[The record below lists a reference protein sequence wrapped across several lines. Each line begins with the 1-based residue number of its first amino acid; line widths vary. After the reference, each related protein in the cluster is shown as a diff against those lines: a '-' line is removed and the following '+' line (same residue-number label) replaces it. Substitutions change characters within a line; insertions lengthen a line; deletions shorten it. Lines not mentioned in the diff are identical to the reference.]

1 MKGYYN
7 DEKSTRATID
17 KDGWLHTGD
26 VGYYDEEG
34 YFYIVDRI
42 KELIKYKGYQVPPA
56 ELEAILLTY
65 SGIKDA
71 AVIGIPN
78 EEAGELPMAFVV
90 KQENSNVRE
99 EDIIQYVNGKNIQD
113 SFVSTSDNLSYLIM
127 EQIWYVAYLLILKKK
142 FIELLLTREE
152 SLISRYNGNF
162 ARVDFIY
169 IYVFTFMYIYIYLSF
184 FQNVYPIL
192 SDLGAA

>member
-34 YFYIVDRI
+34 CFYIVDRI
-42 KELIKYKGYQVPPA
+42 KELVKYKGYQVPPA
-56 ELEAILLTY
+56 ELEAILLTC

-78 EEAGELPMAFVV
+78 EEAGELPMAFIV
-90 KQENSNVRE
+90 KQENANIRE
-99 EDIIQYVNGKNIQD
+99 EDIIQYVNGKNIQNI
-113 SFVSTSDNLSYLIM
+113 FVFSI
-127 EQIWYVAYLLILKKK
+127 IL
-142 FIELLLTREE
+142 FM
-152 SLISRYNGNF
+152 
-162 ARVDFIY
+162 IY
-169 IYVFTFMYIYIYLSF
+169 HI
-184 FQNVYPIL
+184 
-192 SDLGAA
+192 

>member
-26 VGYYDEEG
+26 VGYYDEDG

-56 ELEAILLTY
+56 ELEAILLNY
-65 SGIKDA
+65 PSIQDA

-78 EEAGELPMAFVV
+78 DKTGELPMAFVV
-90 KQENSNVRE
+90 KDDNSNISE
-99 EDIIQYVNGKNIQD
+99 ENIIQYVNGKNIRYHIVYNR
-113 SFVSTSDNLSYLIM
+113 SNLTT
-127 EQIWYVAYLLILKKK
+127 
-142 FIELLLTREE
+142 FIKT
-152 SLISRYNGNF
+152 
-162 ARVDFIY
+162 
-169 IYVFTFMYIYIYLSF
+169 
-184 FQNVYPIL
+184 
-192 SDLGAA
+192 

>member
-34 YFYIVDRI
+34 YFFIVDRI

-78 EEAGELPMAFVV
+78 EEAGELPMAFIV
-90 KQENSNVRE
+90 KEENANIRE
-99 EDIIQYVNGKNIQD
+99 EDIIQYVNGNLI
-113 SFVSTSDNLSYLIM
+113 FVY
-127 EQIWYVAYLLILKKK
+127 
-142 FIELLLTREE
+142 
-152 SLISRYNGNF
+152 
-162 ARVDFIY
+162 Y
-169 IYVFTFMYIYIYLSF
+169 I
-184 FQNVYPIL
+184 
-192 SDLGAA
+192 